1 MNQDVLF
8 PAIEWFPLSEE
19 SAMLRC
25 ILELKYVYIMLHCK
39 TFRIFTHVDNRDGD
53 IGSGVSF
60 NVSVFPQSEMGLTKD
75 GPLEH

>member
-1 MNQDVLF
+1 
-8 PAIEWFPLSEE
+8 
-19 SAMLRC
+19 
-25 ILELKYVYIMLHCK
+25 MLHCK
-39 TFRIFTHVDNRDGD
+39 TFSVFTHVDNRDGD